1 MYEKYYAN
9 KPHQKARSTTQKT
22 LSTVDENI
30 EPRIFPESS
39 ERKPKRQ
46 EHKTVHP
53 SRYNLPI
60 GIKFADVLLKIL
72 LQLCLLDNIMFM
84 IIFLLISN

>member
-22 LSTVDENI
+22 LPTVDEDI
-30 EPRIFPESS
+30 EPRILPEGSD
-39 ERKPKRQ
+39 RKPKHQ

-60 GIKFADVLLKIL
+60 GIKFVGVL
-72 LQLCLLDNIMFM
+72 
-84 IIFLLISN
+84 S